1 MVDLIMY
8 HDCNTSRGL
17 ISHGLFTRWKFKFVF
32 DLQLRDLQ
40 LHMIQISYFGESIV
54 IPQSS
59 LKQASLSIKLTP

>member
-17 ISHGLFTRWKFKFVF
+17 ISYGLFTCWKFKFVF

-40 LHMIQISYFGESIV
+40 LHMIQILYFDFGVFVENR
-54 IPQSS
+54 
-59 LKQASLSIKLTP
+59 